1 MTIQRRINSIH
12 AGMGCAEY
20 FPRKMERGNRMAG
33 QQYGKALAAMERD
46 LRLEARR
53 FVESRS
59 AAPVPG
65 HAVLSMLAML
75 GCGMNTDVADLR
87 DPVIA
92 NPLVARLRKGLRQE
106 RTKARAGHAGYDFNR
121 HVALHQMLK
130 HLSAVCPA
138 AKGSQEPQ
146 PDRGR

>member
-1 MTIQRRINSIH
+1 
-12 AGMGCAEY
+12 
-20 FPRKMERGNRMAG
+20 MAG
-33 QQYGKALAAMERD
+33 QQYGNAFAAMERD

-59 AAPVPG
+59 ASPMPG

-75 GCGMNTDVADLR
+75 GCGMNADAADLR
-87 DPVIA
+87 DPLIA

-130 HLSAVCPA
+130 HLSAVCPGA
-138 AKGSQEPQ
+138 NGLQEPQ
-146 PDRGR
+146 PDEGR